1 MKKGLKMK
9 ILMRV
14 VCAVVMVLALK
25 AQGRPGWDQQKL
37 ESVLLHGL
45 MVEDNFPSDADEP
58 PYVPL
63 RERDALLEFSGFL
76 SNSGWTTNQ
85 FIEGLIYAVT
95 NNLSEA
101 NWLDKDRQTVAG
113 MAMGVLSEINNPAV
127 TNFFRQVNDTG
138 IRRFWGRAIVGMIP
152 YTNLEPEVLAYMRTL
167 CVRTNIYDRAAT
179 SVMMDMYETLETMP
193 DALKPAATN
202 RVAQY
207 MYFAIHH
214 ETDSQ
219 GWQDRELSQFLP
231 AYSNSVQ
238 RLDLMRYVAT
248 TATNTWER
256 ANAERVVQELSS
268 LPTNRL
274 NDIRWITESE

>member
-1 MKKGLKMK
+1 M
-9 ILMRV
+9 
-14 VCAVVMVLALK
+14 
-25 AQGRPGWDQQKL
+25 
-37 ESVLLHGL
+37 
-45 MVEDNFPSDADEP
+45 
-58 PYVPL
+58 PL

-214 ETDSQ
+214 VTDGQ